1 MFARQTNAVASK
13 TCVLATLSAPRS
25 ITEKTFGMHFHD
37 LPGSLT
43 DPALTYGV
51 VRSLDYDGQGSPI
64 GWKYIETSNGVY
76 NWSPSDNWVNYH
88 HAAGKDIVW
97 NFGITPD
104 WAVSAG
110 AVGGAGY
117 GGKSNMPPDNSADW
131 IDYIT
136 QVVTRYKD
144 KIKFWEGWNEPNLP
158 KYWTGT
164 SARMA
169 ELQRL
174 LYQTVK
180 SIDPS
185 ATVLSPCYTSVFS
198 GIAGVTSYLSAS
210 DGASGHGKD
219 WFDVASYHAYANDD
233 CRRITSLE
241 RMTRE
246 FRAALAAVGKDAL
259 PIWSSEFG
267 FINPGYKTFDQT
279 TQRQLMRL
287 HVLTL
292 LVLGWDRII
301 FYSWDNGTIGPD
313 SGSQMWQEL
322 MSDLVG
328 HEIVTG
334 SVKVYAQTNFL
345 VSVTMSNGRT
355 MTESFAGMP

>member
-1 MFARQTNAVASK
+1 MCWLIYPLKVDYRKDVRYA
-13 TCVLATLSAPRS
+13 LPRS
-25 ITEKTFGMHFHD
+25 SWVSD
-37 LPGSLT
+37 R
-43 DPALTYGV
+43 PALTYGV

-117 GGKSNMPPDNSADW
+117 GGKSNMPPDNNADW

-180 SIDPS
+180 EHRP
-185 ATVLSPCYTSVFS
+185 VC
-198 GIAGVTSYLSAS
+198 
-210 DGASGHGKD
+210 H
-219 WFDVASYHAYANDD
+219 
-233 CRRITSLE
+233 C
-241 RMTRE
+241 
-246 FRAALAAVGKDAL
+246 AV
-259 PIWSSEFG
+259 
-267 FINPGYKTFDQT
+267 
-279 TQRQLMRL
+279 
-287 HVLTL
+287 TL
-292 LVLGWDRII
+292 LHICIQRYRWR
-301 FYSWDNGTIGPD
+301 
-313 SGSQMWQEL
+313 
-322 MSDLVG
+322 
-328 HEIVTG
+328 H
-334 SVKVYAQTNFL
+334 
-345 VSVTMSNGRT
+345 
-355 MTESFAGMP
+355 